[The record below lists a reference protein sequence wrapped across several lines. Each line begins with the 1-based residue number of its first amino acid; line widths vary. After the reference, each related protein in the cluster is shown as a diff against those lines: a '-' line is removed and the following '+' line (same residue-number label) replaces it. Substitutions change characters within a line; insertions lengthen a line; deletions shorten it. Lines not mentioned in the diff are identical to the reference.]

1 MNIYKPFVKTT
12 YFKRTN
18 LCTIMWVVFFVCT
31 NCSQTDAPLSLQL
44 SEVTVSKVRQYT
56 INSRDSVSIGRLRPL
71 FKSNNDGSLYAFL
84 DEIHQRIILT
94 DSLGNVNNEIGK
106 KGKGPEEFV
115 QISGFLLDQDNHLI
129 VYDGRQLLIKF
140 FDEYGNFYNSF
151 ILNQKDIDV
160 THDALVSYKNKLLFG
175 ALEKKYLSNLL
186 KAGESKN
193 FIEYSYEGTFL
204 SSFGKYDSLTNSMM
218 DYLLLPVL
226 SLDNETGYIYS
237 VRANGYIIEGWDV
250 ETKKRNLVINQ
261 KPNFF
266 THPKKKIAQN
276 LEHKEIMKRSI
287 DMTFTSGL
295 FVTEKFVYLY
305 MEKITEDFMYSTDKD
320 PSKKIQLLAI
330 YSKAGKL
337 LAETKLDHVL
347 ANIIDD
353 NLHLIENDDPDNYT
367 IGVYEFS
374 LD

>member
-18 LCTIMWVVFFVCT
+18 LCTLMWVVFFVCT
-31 NCSQTDAPLSLQL
+31 NCSQTDAPHSLQL

-84 DEIHQRIILT
+84 DEIHQSIILT

-115 QISGFLLDQDNHLI
+115 QISGFSIDEKNNVIIHDGMQYVLKIFDNQ
-129 VYDGRQLLIKF
+129 GR
-140 FDEYGNFYNSF
+140 
-151 ILNQKDIDV
+151 LNQSFEITPPDLHI
-160 THDALVSYKNKLLFG
+160 TYDALVTHNEHIFFG
-175 ALEKKYLSNLL
+175 AIETKYFSDLWQ
-186 KAGESKN
+186 AGNSKN
-193 FIEYSYEGTFL
+193 IIQYNYNGLFIG
-204 SSFGKYDSLTNSMM
+204 SFGKYDTLTSNSNN
-218 DYLLLPVL
+218 YELFANI
-226 SLDNETGYIYS
+226 SLDRKNNRIYTA
-237 VRANGYIIEGWDV
+237 RTNAYIIEGWDIA
-250 ETKKRNLVINQ
+250 TKKKVRVIDQ
-261 KPNFF
+261 KPNLF
-266 THPKKKIAQN
+266 TFHKKKTTPDLPIP
-276 LEHKEIMKRSI
+276 EIMKRSI
-287 DMTFTSGL
+287 GATYSSL
-295 FVTEKFVYLY
+295 FITEHYVYLY
-305 MEKITEDFMYSTDKD
+305 MAKNTEAFVNSPNRDY
-320 PSKKIQLLAI
+320 SKKEHALAM

-353 NLHLIENDDPDNYT
+353 KLHLIENDDPDNYT

>member
-1 MNIYKPFVKTT
+1 M
-12 YFKRTN
+12 
-18 LCTIMWVVFFVCT
+18 
-31 NCSQTDAPLSLQL
+31 
-44 SEVTVSKVRQYT
+44 
-56 INSRDSVSIGRLRPL
+56 
-71 FKSNNDGSLYAFL
+71 
-84 DEIHQRIILT
+84 
-94 DSLGNVNNEIGK
+94 
-106 KGKGPEEFV
+106 
-115 QISGFLLDQDNHLI
+115 I

-237 VRANGYIIEGWDV
+237 VRSNGYIIEGWDV